1 LLLAAFARGAPQ
13 TDLRPTVIL
22 ISLDGWR
29 WDYHMKAAAPN
40 LRRLIQRGVRAE
52 GLIPSFPSKT
62 FPNHYTL
69 VTGLYPG
76 HHGIVANS
84 MRDPQTGRLFTM
96 SKREEVQDPMWWGG
110 EPIWVTLGRAGQL
123 SAPLFWPGSEAPI
136 GGEPPRYWMPYNH
149 NIPGSERVAQVLRWL
164 DLPSADRP
172 TFLTLYF
179 SEVDA
184 AGHSFG
190 PDSIETRQAMAR
202 ADAHL
207 GRLLGG
213 LETRG
218 LLEQVNVTVVSD
230 HGMAATSRDRIIYVD
245 DYLDPSAA
253 DIVDIDPNLALVPR
267 AGRTEEVFARLVR
280 AHPHLK
286 VYRREETPPHWH
298 YRDHPRVPP
307 IIATA
312 DEGWTMM
319 RRANLTEFISRNV
332 RGIGGNHGYDPRIK
346 SMHGIFVAAGPAFKR
361 GVVVPAFENVHVY
374 HALAS
379 ILGVTPA
386 PNDGDPAVARSV
398 LREE

>member
-1 LLLAAFARGAPQ
+1 
-13 TDLRPTVIL
+13 
-22 ISLDGWR
+22 
-29 WDYHMKAAAPN
+29 
-40 LRRLIQRGVRAE
+40 
-52 GLIPSFPSKT
+52 
-62 FPNHYTL
+62 
-69 VTGLYPG
+69 
-76 HHGIVANS
+76 
-84 MRDPQTGRLFTM
+84 
-96 SKREEVQDPMWWGG
+96 MWWGG
-110 EPIWVTLGRAGQL
+110 EPIWVTLGRAGQM
-123 SAPLFWPGSEAPI
+123 SAPFFWPGSEAPI
-136 GGEPPRYWMPYNH
+136 GGEPPRYWVPYNH
-149 NIPGSERVAQVLRWL
+149 NVSGSERVAQVLRWL
-164 DLPSADRP
+164 DLALADRP

-218 LLEQVNVTVVSD
+218 LLEQVNVIVVSD
-230 HGMAATSRDRIIYVD
+230 HGMAATSRDRIMYVD

-267 AGRTEEVFARLVR
+267 AGRTEEVYARLVR

-298 YRDHPRVPP
+298 YRDHPRIPP
-307 IIATA
+307 IIGAA
-312 DEGWTMM
+312 DEGWTVMW
-319 RRANLTEFISRNV
+319 RANLTDFISRNV

-346 SMHGIFVAAGPAFKR
+346 SMHGIFVAAGPAFRR

-386 PNDGDPAVARSV
+386 PNDGDPAVARSL
-398 LREE
+398 LR